1 VPARP
6 RIYVDTSV
14 IGGCLDPEF
23 QIPSRH
29 LFPRFRSGQA
39 IVVLSDL
46 TVLELGEAP
55 LKVRRVL
62 DRVPMRYRESVEL
75 TEEAVELADH
85 YIAARVLGR
94 AKRVDA
100 QHIAIVTLA
109 GVDVLVSWNFRHIVN
124 LRRIHGYNEVN
135 RHLRYPQLEIRTPWE
150 VIGSASP

>member
-1 VPARP
+1 MPTRP

-29 LFPRFRSGQA
+29 LFARFRSGQA

-46 TVLELGEAP
+46 TFLEIREAP

-62 DRVPMRYRESVEL
+62 DRVPMRFRESVEL
-75 TEEAVELADH
+75 TEEAVALADH

-100 QHIAIVTLA
+100 QHIAIATLA
-109 GVDVLVSWNFRHIVN
+109 GVDVLVSWNFHHIVN
-124 LRRIHGYNEVN
+124 LERIHGYNAVN
-135 RHLRYPQLEIRTPWE
+135 HRLGYSQLEIRAPWE